1 MSALRTRLIALGLS
15 AAIATIPLFESRGGK
30 PDLVPYVDP
39 VGIVT
44 DCYGHTGDDVRLG
57 KINSLQACEDKLDAD
72 VLTAYNTVKR
82 CTAGLEL
89 SNGELNAYTS
99 FAFNVGPG
107 GKDRK
112 DGFCA
117 LRSGRVPTFLSE
129 LRKGNHIKACWSL
142 LAWDKAG
149 GQVLRGLTKR
159 RTQEALLCLKDLPG
173 P

>member
-15 AAIATIPLFESRGGK
+15 AALATIPLFESRGGK
-30 PDLVPYVDP
+30 PDLVPYRDP
-39 VGIVT
+39 IGILT
-44 DCYGHTGDDVRLG
+44 DCYGHTGDDVLAG

-72 VLTAYNTVKR
+72 VLIAYNTVKR
-82 CTAGLEL
+82 CTAGIPLT
-89 SNGELNAYTS
+89 NGELNAYTS

-107 GKDRK
+107 GKGRK

-117 LRSGRVPTFLSE
+117 LRSGSVPTFLKH
-129 LRKGNHIKACWSL
+129 LRAGNNIKACWSL

-149 GQVLRGLTKR
+149 GVPLRGLTIR
-159 RTQEALLCLKDLPG
+159 RGKEALLCLKDLPG